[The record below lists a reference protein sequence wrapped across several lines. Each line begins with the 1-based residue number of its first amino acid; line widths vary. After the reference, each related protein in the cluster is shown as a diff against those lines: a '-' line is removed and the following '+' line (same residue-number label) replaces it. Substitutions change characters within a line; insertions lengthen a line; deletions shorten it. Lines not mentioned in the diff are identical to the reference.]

1 MIRRRQGRG
10 DADGGSAR
18 SEVETGI
25 SMWKAAI
32 QGAGATRE
40 DAVENPASIV
50 SAGDATKA
58 GIL

>member
-1 MIRRRQGRG
+1 MIQRRQGRG

-18 SEVETGI
+18 REVQTGI
-25 SMWKAAI
+25 SMSKAAI

-50 SAGDATKA
+50 SAGDVTLA
-58 GIL
+58 GIW